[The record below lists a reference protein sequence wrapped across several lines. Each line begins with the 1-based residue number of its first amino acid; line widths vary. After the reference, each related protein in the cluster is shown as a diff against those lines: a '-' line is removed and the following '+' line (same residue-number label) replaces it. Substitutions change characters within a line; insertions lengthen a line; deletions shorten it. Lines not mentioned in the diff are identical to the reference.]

1 MHRASFEVVVDRP
14 VTTPKDEGQAA
25 ARPEV
30 RIAFA
35 ARASWIIGRTSICHR
50 ASARTR
56 NDSIG
61 AS

>member
-30 RIAFA
+30 RVVVA
-35 ARASWIIGRTSICHR
+35 ARSVIERTSMLSSR
-50 ASARTR
+50 DPRVR
-56 NDSIG
+56 QR
-61 AS
+61 